1 MTNIYW
7 PVYKNLEVEVER
19 LSFDIHIDDKQ
30 LNVYSTKI
38 SDLILRAS
46 AEIESIS
53 KELYS
58 LNGGTKEGEIKY
70 DDVALKYL
78 NQKWILKEKKVLISS
93 INCFQSNRVLQ
104 PFLKNEKRTNGT
116 KLTYSW
122 NNSYQNLKH
131 SRAKSIEFGS
141 IKYLFD
147 SLAALFLLNIY
158 YKNEGYK
165 IDENN
170 KIDNFP
176 LNQGSSLFS
185 IKLHK
190 YSSYDSNF
198 VYRKKEDFNEC
209 TFYSKLTDASVSNLR
224 EANEIIRKKQIEIFA
239 KHPKLKSYL
248 ENNDIKKY
256 EGKNLMRD
264 ILESNEYTNILR
276 QSVQAIP
283 KELNK
288 TETEIVLNK
297 NCILQR
303 TELKK

>member
-7 PVYKNLEVEVER
+7 PVYKNLEAEVER
-19 LSFDIHIDDKQ
+19 LTFDIHIDDNQ

-58 LNGGTKEGEIKY
+58 INGGTKTGEIKY
-70 DDVALKYL
+70 DDVAIKYL
-78 NQKWILKEKKVLISS
+78 NQNWNLNKKVVVISS
-93 INCFQSNRVLQ
+93 INCFQSNRIIQ
-104 PFLKNEKRTNGT
+104 PFVKNEKRTNGT
-116 KLTYSW
+116 KMTYSW

-131 SRAKSIEFGS
+131 NRAKTLKYGS
-141 IKYLFD
+141 VKYLFD
-147 SLAALFLLNIY
+147 SLAALYLLNIY
-158 YKNEGYK
+158 YKTEPYK

-170 KIDNFP
+170 KIENFS

-185 IKLHK
+185 TKLYK

-198 VYRKKEDFNEC
+198 VYRKNADFDEC
-209 TFYSKLTDASVSNLR
+209 VFFSKLTDQSIENLK
-224 EANEIIRKKQIEIFA
+224 EANKIIGKKQIEVFS
-239 KHPKLKSYL
+239 KHPKLLNYL

-256 EGKNLMRD
+256 KGKNLMKD
-264 ILESNEYTNILR
+264 ILESNEFTNILM
-276 QSVQAIP
+276 QSVQAVP

-288 TETEIVLNK
+288 TEQEIILNK
-297 NCILQR
+297 NCI
-303 TELKK
+303 